1 MDEECNSLSEDQTI
15 KGIITDLKLVVD
27 QLGNNFTKAKNLIHE
42 LARRLDESKQCER
55 DQVSRKIKKI
65 LKEEIEGG
73 KITAKWIEDCLSPEY
88 KRKYT
93 TNSEVSS
100 LSKENQKE
108 IVVDASGNSIESA
121 AISNS
126 DSNNIVVNESRPPDV
141 ENLNIDTSRVGND
154 LEEVI
159 KNTASFATAD
169 QLSEQAIVAE
179 LKTENEMLKSNL
191 QSKSTENSAL
201 HIQIKE
207 LQGRPQNE
215 QDRSFDVQFQYLFD
229 PLQQHMASL
238 FKKHIQ
244 YVSFIAK
251 VDPVTKRILHV
262 QIHEE
267 NNESEQTI

>member
-1 MDEECNSLSEDQTI
+1 
-15 KGIITDLKLVVD
+15 
-27 QLGNNFTKAKNLIHE
+27 
-42 LARRLDESKQCER
+42 
-55 DQVSRKIKKI
+55 
-65 LKEEIEGG
+65 
-73 KITAKWIEDCLSPEY
+73 
-88 KRKYT
+88 
-93 TNSEVSS
+93 
-100 LSKENQKE
+100 
-108 IVVDASGNSIESA
+108 
-121 AISNS
+121 
-126 DSNNIVVNESRPPDV
+126 
-141 ENLNIDTSRVGND
+141 
-154 LEEVI
+154 
-159 KNTASFATAD
+159 
-169 QLSEQAIVAE
+169 
-179 LKTENEMLKSNL
+179 MLKSNL